1 MVFLLNNL
9 HKEMVFL
16 LKREISPFSKIK
28 MSGRLNDSQ
37 VNQEMKKM
45 VILINKKRLIS
56 LSKKQL
62 KKLVKLRLK

>member
-1 MVFLLNNL
+1 
-9 HKEMVFL
+9 
-16 LKREISPFSKIK
+16 